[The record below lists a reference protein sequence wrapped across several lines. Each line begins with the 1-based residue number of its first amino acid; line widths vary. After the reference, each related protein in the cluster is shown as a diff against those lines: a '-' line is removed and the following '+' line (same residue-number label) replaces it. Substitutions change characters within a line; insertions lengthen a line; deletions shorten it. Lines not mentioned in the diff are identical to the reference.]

1 MSAYRVNPVYERATL
16 TVNVERRRRIAF
28 ITPEFV
34 TDHRNAGGL
43 GNYLLRIGKLLVERG
58 HQAEVFVSSDME
70 PRILMHEGIRVE
82 RVSPFA
88 GTLLGKVLTNI
99 SRVGGAGYALALATQ
114 AWALAAAM
122 QRRHREVPFDIV
134 QSSDYRAVGLAIPR
148 TKGRIH
154 LVRCSTA
161 ADLWNEVF
169 GERSTGEKWRERME
183 RATLRR
189 ADKAYAPSRFV
200 AAHYLSRYGIAIDVL
215 RPPSGLEVA
224 PSSDPPCGLPERFLL
239 HFGRLGKKTGT
250 PWLSEALKLAF
261 EIEPT
266 LRMVWVG
273 RGNFS
278 EIAALQDTMGQH
290 RRKIQILYPLPKPDL
305 YAVLLRADKAYAPSR
320 FVAAHYLS
328 RYGIAID
335 VLRPP
340 SGLEVAP
347 SSDPPCGL
355 PERFLLHFGRLG
367 KKTGTPWL
375 SEALK
380 LAFEIEPTLRMVWV
394 GRGNFSEIAALQDTM
409 GQHRRKIQILYPL
422 PKPDLYAVLLRADA
436 TIIPSSVDNLP
447 NTAIES
453 LSLGVPVIGTRGAS
467 IDELVEDG
475 VTGDLVQPG
484 HVEGLASA
492 IVKFWR
498 GESSV
503 RKGFTWRGG
512 IADEMRPDS
521 AVENLLKLAGVRSE
535 AKMNP
540 ITRLAEHRT

>member
-305 YAVLLRADKAYAPSR
+305 YAVLLRAD
-320 FVAAHYLS
+320 
-328 RYGIAID
+328 
-335 VLRPP
+335 
-340 SGLEVAP
+340 
-347 SSDPPCGL
+347 
-355 PERFLLHFGRLG
+355 
-367 KKTGTPWL
+367 
-375 SEALK
+375 
-380 LAFEIEPTLRMVWV
+380 
-394 GRGNFSEIAALQDTM
+394 
-409 GQHRRKIQILYPL
+409 
-422 PKPDLYAVLLRADA
+422 A
-436 TIIPSSVDNLP
+436 TVIPSSVDNLP

-503 RKGFTWRGG
+503 RKGFIWRGG

-540 ITRLAEHRT
+540 TTRLAEHRA